1 MVALTMEIREVVVEV
16 TMMAARVKKNREGSC
31 TVWSG
36 VGNCVLIVYIFVQVS
51 IGTTTC
57 V

>member
-36 VGNCVLIVYIFVQVS
+36 VGNCDVKVEVRS
-51 IGTTTC
+51 C
-57 V
+57 